1 MSQKRRATW
10 SVGVLGLLASW
21 FVAPAYAST
30 PLEQQVRPA
39 EEQNNKPSNEKVGD
53 SIERRVEQ
61 LERACS
67 VSYMERVP
75 RPRRECP
82 DKMAAVEKLGERA
95 LPTLVAHVMADATR
109 DGRPMIGS
117 NRADILVGVIG
128 RIGGKPGLAAL
139 VQLSGEVGIQKSSN
153 HVFES
158 VHYALQQATKTKLNL
173 TEHTPAGRA
182 KVAAQWRAIV
192 AAGDQVAVAAD

>member
-39 EEQNNKPSNEKVGD
+39 EEQNNKPSNENVGD

-67 VSYMERVP
+67 VSYVERVP

-95 LPTLVAHVMADATR
+95 LPTLVAHVMTDAT
-109 DGRPMIGS
+109 GEGKPMMGS

-139 VQLSGEVGIQKSSN
+139 LRLSGDVLIQKSSN
-153 HVFES
+153 HLCES
-158 VHYALQQATKTKLNL
+158 VHYALQQATKTRINF
-173 TEHTPAGRA
+173 TDHTPAGRA

-192 AAGDQVAVAAD
+192 EAGDNVAVAAD

>member
-95 LPTLVAHVMADATR
+95 LPTLLAHVMTDATGQ
-109 DGRPMIGS
+109 GRPMIGS
-117 NRADILVGVIG
+117 NRADILIGVIG

-139 VQLSGEVGIQKSSN
+139 LQLAGDVVIQKSTN
-153 HVFES
+153 HMFES
-158 VHYALQQATKTKLNL
+158 VHYALQQATKTKLNFAD
-173 TEHTPAGRA
+173 HTPAGRA
-182 KVAAQWRAIV
+182 KVAAQWRAV
-192 AAGDQVAVAAD
+192 VEAGDNVAVAAD

>member
-1 MSQKRRATW
+1 MSQMRRATW
-10 SVGVLGLLASW
+10 CVRVLGVWASW
-21 FVAPAYAST
+21 FAAPAYAST
-30 PLEQQVRPA
+30 PIEQQVRPA

-82 DKMAAVEKLGERA
+82 DKMTAVEKLGERA
-95 LPTLVAHVMADATR
+95 LPTLVAHVMTEATGE
-109 DGRPMIGS
+109 GRSMIGS
-117 NRADILVGVIG
+117 NRADILIGVIG
-128 RIGGKPGLAAL
+128 RIGGKPGIAAL
-139 VQLSGEVGIQKSSN
+139 LQLAGAVAIQKSTH

-182 KVAAQWRAIV
+182 KIAAQWRATV
-192 AAGDQVAVAAD
+192 EAGDKVAVAAD

>member
-1 MSQKRRATW
+1 MSQKRCATW

-21 FVAPAYAST
+21 LVAPAYAST

-39 EEQNNKPSNEKVGD
+39 EEQNNKPGNKKAGD
-53 SIERRVEQ
+53 SIERSIEQ
-61 LERACS
+61 LESACS

-95 LPTLVAHVMADATR
+95 LPTLVAHVMSDAT
-109 DGRPMIGS
+109 GQGKLMIGN
-117 NRADILVGVIG
+117 NRADILIGVIG

-139 VQLSGEVGIQKSSN
+139 LQLSGEVVIQNSTN
-153 HVFES
+153 HAFES
-158 VHYALQQATKTKLNL
+158 VHYALQQATKTKLNF
-173 TEHTPAGRA
+173 TDHTPAGRA
-182 KVAAQWRAIV
+182 KVAAQWRTIV
-192 AAGDQVAVAAD
+192 DAGEKVAVAAD

>member
-1 MSQKRRATW
+1 
-10 SVGVLGLLASW
+10 LLASW
-21 FVAPAYAST
+21 LAAPAYAST

-67 VSYMERVP
+67 VSYLERVP

-95 LPTLVAHVMADATR
+95 LPTLVAHVMTDATGK
-109 DGRPMIGS
+109 GRPMIGN
-117 NRADILVGVIG
+117 NRADILIGVIG

-139 VQLSGEVGIQKSSN
+139 LQLSGEVVIQKNTN
-153 HVFES
+153 HMFES
-158 VHYALQQATKTKLNL
+158 VHYALEQATKTKLNFAD
-173 TEHTPAGRA
+173 HTPEGRA
-182 KVAAQWRAIV
+182 KVAAQWRAVV
-192 AAGDQVAVAAD
+192 AAGDKVAVAAD